1 MDRIDEI
8 SVFAAV
14 ADANSFTQAARRL
27 GVSPAQ
33 VSKVVARLENRLG
46 ARLLNRTTRDVS
58 LTDTGRAYLER
69 ARQVLEDFEVLEG
82 SVRDEHGPSGTLRIS
97 APVSFGEAELTPAL
111 LDFAAA
117 YPAVSLDVA
126 SSDRM
131 VNLVEEGFDVAVRI
145 GQLADS
151 SLVARKIAAVR
162 IVTCASP
169 AYLQRRGRPKTPET
183 LAEHEAIL
191 DANLTDSV
199 VWRFGGGR
207 EARVRGRLRFTGAA
221 ACVAAARAGFGVA
234 RVPASPPRR
243 TCGPDACRRC
253 CATSSPIPSTCIW
266 SIRTAGTWR
275 PRCAPLWIFWRAA
288 TPASRSGT
296 RAGPDSPS
304 CGLPGWTGELIAE
317 HPKRRLQRREPDG
330 GPADLAEASFEMLG
344 RTVFPCAGEVDQARG
359 LARPA
364 FGEAGDGDRELGL
377 GLRQGAFR
385 HGPGAGLRH
394 RACGRQEFAGNPQHL
409 VLGVLGVSHVAALED
424 VGAAR
429 QVGEERG
436 QQAARAALGR
446 RQHQA
451 ALGRLPENGLGQFVH
466 RGGNGGVQGFS
477 HEPPPHDRQAGLA
490 SSMPYWVREIPPPI
504 SAVSSCLR
512 IFMASPTDF
521 RSISLFCTWGKYS
534 FSSSCTWCSI
544 IS

>member
-1 MDRIDEI
+1 LDRIDEI

-14 ADANSFTQAARRL
+14 ADANSFTQAARRV

-234 RVPASPPRR
+234 RVPA
-243 TCGPDACRRC
+243 
-253 CATSSPIPSTCIW
+253 
-266 SIRTAGTWR
+266 
-275 PRCAPLWIFWRAA
+275 FAA
-288 TPASRSGT
+288 AADL
-296 RAGPDSPS
+296 RAGRLQALLCDIEPDPVHVHVVYPH
-304 CGLPGWTGELIAE
+304 GRHLAAKVRAFVDFLARRYAGEPEWHKGWT
-317 HPKRRLQRREPDG
+317 
-330 GPADLAEASFEMLG
+330 
-344 RTVFPCAGEVDQARG
+344 
-359 LARPA
+359 
-364 FGEAGDGDRELGL
+364 
-377 GLRQGAFR
+377 
-385 HGPGAGLRH
+385 
-394 RACGRQEFAGNPQHL
+394 
-409 VLGVLGVSHVAALED
+409 
-424 VGAAR
+424 
-429 QVGEERG
+429 
-436 QQAARAALGR
+436 
-446 RQHQA
+446 
-451 ALGRLPENGLGQFVH
+451 
-466 RGGNGGVQGFS
+466 
-477 HEPPPHDRQAGLA
+477 
-490 SSMPYWVREIPPPI
+490 
-504 SAVSSCLR
+504 
-512 IFMASPTDF
+512 
-521 RSISLFCTWGKYS
+521 
-534 FSSSCTWCSI
+534 
-544 IS
+544 